1 VTGSGRGRRLALV
14 VLGAVVLL
22 AVGIGIGLLAGD
34 RSDVAGPGPVDVGF
48 AQDMTVHHQQA
59 VDMATTELTGGA
71 DVDVKNLAYDILTS
85 QQSQIGRMQG
95 WLTSWGEPLLPTG
108 GYMGWMSHGE
118 DMHQGHDMHDGPG
131 SSDMRHGAVSA
142 MPGMAS
148 SEDLARLR
156 RAAPAERDVLFLQ
169 LMLRHHQ
176 GGADMLAAA
185 ADGADV
191 GYVRDLA
198 RQMLATQISESN
210 LMTEMLRKRNAPV
223 LPLR

>member
-1 VTGSGRGRRLALV
+1 
-14 VLGAVVLL
+14 VLL

-71 DVDVKNLAYDILTS
+71 DAGVKNLAYDILTS

-108 GYMGWMSHGE
+108 GYMGWMSHG
-118 DMHQGHDMHDGPG
+118 DDGHDMHGG
-131 SSDMRHGAVSA
+131 HAASDMQHGEVSA

-148 SEDLARLR
+148 AEDLARLR

-176 GGADMLAAA
+176 GGADMLTAA

-198 RQMLATQISESN
+198 RQMQATQISESN
-210 LMTEMLRKRNAPV
+210 LMTEMLRERNTPV
-223 LPLR
+223 LPLG

>member
-1 VTGSGRGRRLALV
+1 

-22 AVGIGIGLLAGD
+22 AVGFGIGLLAGD
-34 RSDVAGPGPVDVGF
+34 RTDVAGPGPVDVGF
-48 AQDMTVHHQQA
+48 AQDMSVHHAQA

-71 DVDVKNLAYDILTS
+71 DPAVKNLAFDILTS

-108 GYMGWMSHGE
+108 GYMEWMAHGDDMHHSHGG
-118 DMHQGHDMHDGPG
+118 DMDHSG
-131 SSDMRHGAVSA
+131 GAVA
-142 MPGMAS
+142 VMPGMAS
-148 SEDLARLR
+148 ADDLARLR

-176 GGADMLAAA
+176 GGTDMLAAA
-185 ADGADV
+185 AEGAEV

-198 RQMLATQISESN
+198 RQMLATQTSEST
-210 LMTEMLRKRNAPV
+210 LMTDMLRERNAPV
-223 LPLR
+223 LPLG

>member
-1 VTGSGRGRRLALV
+1 MPRSRRAALV

-22 AVGIGIGLLAGD
+22 AVGFGIGLLAGG
-34 RSDVAGPGPVDVGF
+34 RSDVADPGPVDVGF
-48 AQDMTVHHQQA
+48 AHDMSVHHAQA

-71 DVDVKNLAYDILTS
+71 DPAVKNLAFDILTS

-108 GYMGWMSHGE
+108 GYMKWMAHGDGMHQSHGG
-118 DMHQGHDMHDGPG
+118 DMDHSG
-131 SSDMRHGAVSA
+131 GAVA
-142 MPGMAS
+142 VMPGMAS
-148 SEDLARLR
+148 ADDLARLR

-176 GGADMLAAA
+176 GGTDMLTAAA
-185 ADGADV
+185 EGAEV

-198 RQMLATQISESN
+198 RQMLATQTSESA
-210 LMTEMLRKRNAPV
+210 LMTDMLRERNAPV
-223 LPLR
+223 LPLG